1 MASLFN
7 KFQEFVKTLAKS
19 PTFARNPREFQFE
32 TDMNR
37 LFLFTSYNR
46 LGKNAEE
53 ADAEE
58 IIEMASKASVADQQ
72 KQVQENIHFQITN
85 FCSTMNEILLPDLE
99 KRSQNDEAPAQ
110 SNAAPRRSGLSF
122 AVGKSGP
129 PIDRPEQL
137 YLRRSS

>member
-1 MASLFN
+1 
-7 KFQEFVKTLAKS
+7 
-19 PTFARNPREFQFE
+19 
-32 TDMNR
+32 
-37 LFLFTSYNR
+37 

-99 KRSQNDEAPAQ
+99 KRSQKDEAPAQ

-129 PIDRPEQL
+129 PTDRPGEFM
-137 YLRRSS
+137 

>member
-1 MASLFN
+1 M
-7 KFQEFVKTLAKS
+7 
-19 PTFARNPREFQFE
+19 
-32 TDMNR
+32 
-37 LFLFTSYNR
+37 
-46 LGKNAEE
+46 GKNAEE

-99 KRSQNDEAPAQ
+99 KRSQKDEAPAQ
-110 SNAAPRRSGLSF
+110 SNAVPRRSGLSF

-129 PIDRPEQL
+129 PTDRPGEFT
-137 YLRRSS
+137 